1 MRRVV
6 FAGFVAL
13 SIFVGSLGPRAT
25 VASAYEAA
33 FVDVAVA
40 TLWARPGVARAVDK
54 PSLGNP
60 VGVRPWLARMGIEE
74 RLWLVGKLETQALY
88 GQRVTVLARAG
99 AWAKV
104 AVAGQPTPRSSRG
117 YPGWLPVAQ
126 LTFRRPAGSETE
138 AVVSRR
144 TAWLYETGPA
154 RRRDLELSF
163 DTRLPVLSDD
173 GHDWVTV
180 ATPSGERRLL
190 RRSDVQLRRRGESV
204 SRPTGA
210 DLARTAKRFVGV
222 PYLWAGTSAFAFDC
236 SGFTHTVYRSHGVVL
251 PRDASAQ
258 ANRGRPIARSRLEP
272 GDLLF
277 YARSSRVHH
286 VALYV
291 GGGKMIEAPRTGIP
305 VRVVPLRARGYFGA
319 RRYVSAS
326 VGARGLLAG

>member
-1 MRRVV
+1 MRRIV
-6 FAGFVAL
+6 FAGLVAL
-13 SIFVGSLGPRAT
+13 SVFVGSLGPRAA
-25 VASAYEAA
+25 VANAYDAA

-40 TLWARPGVARAVDK
+40 TLWARPGVARVVDK
-54 PSLGNP
+54 PSLANP
-60 VGVRPWLARMGIEE
+60 VGVRPWLARMGTEE

-104 AVAGQPTPRSSRG
+104 TVAGQPTPRSSLG
-117 YPGWLPVAQ
+117 YPGWLPLAQ
-126 LTFRRPAGSETE
+126 LTFRRPARSETD

-144 TAWLYETGPA
+144 TAWLYDTGPA

-163 DTRLPVLSDD
+163 ATRLPVLSESDQ
-173 GHDWVTV
+173 HWVTV
-180 ATPSGERRLL
+180 STPSGERRLL

-204 SRPTGA
+204 SRPTGT
-210 DLARTAKRFVGV
+210 DLARTAKTFVGV

-236 SGFTHTVYRSHGVVL
+236 SGFTYTVYKSHGVVI
-251 PRDASAQ
+251 PRDASPQ
-258 ANRGRPIARSRLEP
+258 ANRGRSVARSQLEP

-277 YARSSRVHH
+277 YARSGRVHH

-305 VRVVPLRARGYFGA
+305 VRIVPVRARGYFGA
-319 RRYVSAS
+319 RRYVAS
-326 VGARGLLAG
+326 PSR